1 MNLNFRSALNGFNR
15 QDVANY
21 LEYLNNRHNTEITQ
35 LNTDLEALRQQQQKP
50 QIDPQKLALEAR
62 CMDLQEKLAQV
73 ERERDSA
80 RQERD
85 EALAREQAAKRQ
97 LEDAQRA
104 RAEAVIQASG
114 AKLDTNQELEA
125 YRRAERAERVA
136 RERAELVYS
145 ETGAVLTQASTRV
158 ESALRQMNGIS
169 QQVTSHLDTLQTA
182 ISASRMALQD
192 AADTIQRLKPN
203 R

>member
-62 CMDLQEKLAQV
+62 CMDLQEKLAQA
-73 ERERDSA
+73 EQERDNA

-85 EALAREQAAKRQ
+85 EALAREQAAKQQ

-145 ETGAVLTQASTRV
+145 ETGSVLTQASTRV

-169 QQVTSHLDTLQTA
+169 QQVTSQLDTLQTA

-192 AADTIQRLKPN
+192 AVDTIQRLKPN

>member
-85 EALAREQAAKRQ
+85 EALAREQAAKQQ

-169 QQVTSHLDTLQTA
+169 QQVTSQLDTLQTA

>member
-62 CMDLQEKLAQV
+62 CMDLQEKLAQA

-80 RQERD
+80 QQERD
-85 EALAREQAAKRQ
+85 EALAREQAAKQQ

-192 AADTIQRLKPN
+192 AADTIQRLKPS

>member
-62 CMDLQEKLAQV
+62 CMDLQEKLAQA
-73 ERERDSA
+73 EQERDNA

-85 EALAREQAAKRQ
+85 EALAREQAAKQQ

-125 YRRAERAERVA
+125 YRRAERTERVA
-136 RERAELVYS
+136 RERAERVYS